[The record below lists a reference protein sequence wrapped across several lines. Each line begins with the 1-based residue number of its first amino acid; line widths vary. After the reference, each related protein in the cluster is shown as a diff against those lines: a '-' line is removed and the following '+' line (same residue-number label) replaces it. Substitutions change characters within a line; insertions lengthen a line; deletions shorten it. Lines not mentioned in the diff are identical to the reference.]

1 MLFRTIRKNLILI
14 IFLIASSFIAI
25 PIIHLIKAK
34 ISEPNQDFKVNQNY
48 RDDASKL
55 NLTKVH
61 TIVAVEQEH
70 TARQKQLRQ
79 LLKYA
84 NIPSPGEYW
93 KKHFC
98 FLLCIEPQGDS
109 LFKTVC
115 YHPTE
120 PVNTSPADAQN

>member
-70 TARQKQLRQ
+70 TAIQKQLRQ
-79 LLKYA
+79 VYVR
-84 NIPSPGEYW
+84 IQSG
-93 KKHFC
+93 
-98 FLLCIEPQGDS
+98 
-109 LFKTVC
+109 
-115 YHPTE
+115 
-120 PVNTSPADAQN
+120 